1 MKNVDIAFAKR
12 IVDGINHHI
21 TGFSP
26 VTYESLKK
34 LSKPNHVIMLNSSFS
49 YSDSLDSYYKLLD
62 WAKRKFNVD
71 SEQLYNLTSS
81 VIEQFRTCVYNAFTN
96 AYVPAL
102 STYSDLIYI
111 PVETTEDILIVLKSL
126 HKRKDSD
133 TTGNSEMLYNLFLEK
148 ITKAIGKVRVST
160 CGDEI
165 IVSFGHSTE
174 SMSNIAKET
183 LEAIGSKYDQI
194 ATFNLVNKDLGINIS
209 YGNISNVIDIKWPK
223 DNLIYN
229 NIIPENRAKPIWTG
243 LIIFKDGSVLMRLG
257 KLIDGERKEVW
268 SRLTP
273 VDGVSYEW

>member
-148 ITKAIGKVRVST
+148 ITTAIGKVRVST

-165 IVSFGHSTE
+165 ILSFGHKKE
-174 SMSNIAKET
+174 SLSSIRLET
-183 LEAIGSKYDQI
+183 IDAIGCKYDQI
-194 ATFNLVNKDLGINIS
+194 AAIELVNEKLGVTIS
-209 YGNISNVIDIKWPK
+209 QREVKLIDIDWPK
-223 DNLIYN
+223 DKLMYN
-229 NIIPENRAKPIWTG
+229 NILDKNSKPNWVG
-243 LIIFKDGSVLMRLG
+243 LVTFKDGSWITRSV
-257 KLIDGERKEVW
+257 KLINDEPNEVW
-268 SRLTP
+268 VRMVP
-273 VDGVSYEW
+273 VANDGFDW

>member
-1 MKNVDIAFAKR
+1 MKNIDIAFAKR
-12 IVDGINHHI
+12 IVDGINHRI

-62 WAKRKFNVD
+62 WAKRKFSVD

-102 STYSDLIYI
+102 GTYSDLIYI

-148 ITKAIGKVRVST
+148 ITTAIGKVRVST

-183 LEAIGSKYDQI
+183 LEAIGGKYDQI

-209 YGNISNVIDIKWPK
+209 YGNISNITDIKWPK

-229 NIIPENRAKPIWTG
+229 NIIPENRTKPIWTG

>member
-1 MKNVDIAFAKR
+1 MKNINIAFAKR

-62 WAKRKFNVD
+62 WAKRKFSID

-111 PVETTEDILIVLKSL
+111 PVETIEDILIVLKSL

-133 TTGNSEMLYNLFLEK
+133 ITGNSEMLYNLFLEK
-148 ITKAIGKVRVST
+148 ITTAIGKVRVST

-165 IVSFGHSTE
+165 ILSFGHKKE
-174 SMSNIAKET
+174 SLSSIRLET
-183 LEAIGSKYDQI
+183 IDAIGCKYDQI
-194 ATFNLVNKDLGINIS
+194 AAIELVNEKLGVTIS
-209 YGNISNVIDIKWPK
+209 QREVKLTDIDWPK
-223 DNLIYN
+223 DKLMYN
-229 NIIPENRAKPIWTG
+229 NIVDKNNKPNWIG
-243 LIIFKDGSVLMRLG
+243 LITFNDGSWITRSV
-257 KLIDGERKEVW
+257 KLINDEPHEVW
-268 SRLTP
+268 VRMVP
-273 VDGVSYEW
+273 VAIDGYEW

>member
-1 MKNVDIAFAKR
+1 MKNIDIAFAKR

-81 VIEQFRTCVYNAFTN
+81 VIEQFRTCVYNAFMPVY
-96 AYVPAL
+96 AAKL
-102 STYSDLIYI
+102 STHSDLIYI
-111 PVETTEDILIVLKSL
+111 PVETIEDILIVLKSL
-126 HKRKDSD
+126 HRRKDSD

-165 IVSFGHSTE
+165 IVSFGHKSE
-174 SMSNIAKET
+174 SLSSIRLET
-183 LEAIGSKYDQI
+183 IDAIGCKYNQI
-194 ATFNLVNKDLGINIS
+194 ATFDLVNKDLGVSIS
-209 YGNISNVIDIKWPK
+209 HRNISNITNIEWPK
-223 DNLIYN
+223 DKLMYN
-229 NIIPENRAKPIWTG
+229 NILPEDRIKPLWVG
-243 LIIFKDGSVLMRLG
+243 LIVFKDGSMLMRVP
-257 KLIDGERKEVW
+257 KLIDGERKEIW

>member
-1 MKNVDIAFAKR
+1 MKNIDIAFAKR

-81 VIEQFRTCVYNAFTN
+81 VIEQFRTCVYNAFMPVY
-96 AYVPAL
+96 AAKL

-111 PVETTEDILIVLKSL
+111 PVETIEDILIVLKSL
-126 HKRKDSD
+126 HRRKDSD
-133 TTGNSEMLYNLFLEK
+133 TTGNSEKLYNLFLEK
-148 ITKAIGKVRVST
+148 ITTAIGKVRVST

-174 SMSNIAKET
+174 SMSSIAKET

-209 YGNISNVIDIKWPK
+209 YGNISNITDIKWPK

-229 NIIPENRAKPIWTG
+229 NIIPENRTKPIWTG

-273 VDGVSYEW
+273 VDNKSYEW

>member
-1 MKNVDIAFAKR
+1 MKNIDIAFAKR

-62 WAKRKFNVD
+62 WAKRKFDIN

-81 VIEQFRTCVYNAFTN
+81 VIEQFRTCVYNAFVSIY
-96 AYVPAL
+96 AAKL
-102 STYSDLIYI
+102 STHSDLIYI
-111 PVETTEDILIVLKSL
+111 PVETMEDILIVLKSL

-133 TTGNSEMLYNLFLEK
+133 PTGNSEKLYNLFLEK
-148 ITKAIGKVRVST
+148 ITTAIGIVKVST

-165 IVSFGHSTE
+165 ILSFG
-174 SMSNIAKET
+174 NKNET
-183 LEAIGSKYDQI
+183 LTSIRLETIDAIGCKYNQI
-194 ATFNLVNKDLGINIS
+194 ATFDLVNKDLGVSIS
-209 YGNISNVIDIKWPK
+209 HRNISNITDIEWPK
-223 DNLIYN
+223 DKLMYN
-229 NIIPENRAKPIWTG
+229 NILPEDRIKPLWVG
-243 LIIFKDGSVLMRLG
+243 LIVFKDGSMLMRVP
-257 KLIDGERKEVW
+257 KLINGERKEIW

>member
-1 MKNVDIAFAKR
+1 MKNIDIAFAKR

-81 VIEQFRTCVYNAFTN
+81 VIEQFRTCVYNAFVSVY
-96 AYVPAL
+96 AAKL
-102 STYSDLIYI
+102 STHSDLLYI
-111 PVETTEDILIVLKSL
+111 PVETMEDILIVLKSL

-133 TTGNSEMLYNLFLEK
+133 TTGNSEKLYNLFLEK
-148 ITKAIGKVRVST
+148 ITTAIGKVRVST

-165 IVSFGHSTE
+165 ILSFGHKKE
-174 SMSNIAKET
+174 SLSSIRLET
-183 LEAIGSKYDQI
+183 IDAIGCKYDQI
-194 ATFNLVNKDLGINIS
+194 AAIELVNEKLGVTIS
-209 YGNISNVIDIKWPK
+209 QREVKLIDIDWPK
-223 DNLIYN
+223 DKLMYN
-229 NIIPENRAKPIWTG
+229 NILDKNSKPNWVG
-243 LIIFKDGSVLMRLG
+243 LVTFKDGSWITRSV
-257 KLIDGERKEVW
+257 KLINDEPNEVW
-268 SRLTP
+268 VRMVP
-273 VDGVSYEW
+273 VANDGFDW

>member
-1 MKNVDIAFAKR
+1 MKNIDIAFAKR

-71 SEQLYNLTSS
+71 SEQLCNLTSS
-81 VIEQFRTCVYNAFTN
+81 VIEQFRTCVYNAFMPIY
-96 AYVPAL
+96 AAKL
-102 STYSDLIYI
+102 STHSDLIYI
-111 PVETTEDILIVLKSL
+111 PVETIEDILIVLKSL

-133 TTGNSEMLYNLFLEK
+133 TTGNSEKLYNLFLER
-148 ITKAIGKVRVST
+148 ITTAIGKVRVST

-165 IVSFGHSTE
+165 ILSFGHSTE

-194 ATFNLVNKDLGINIS
+194 VTFNLVNKDLGINIS
-209 YGNISNVIDIKWPK
+209 YGNMSNVTDIKWPK
-223 DNLIYN
+223 DNLVYN
-229 NIIPENRAKPIWTG
+229 NIIPQDRTKPIWTG

-268 SRLTP
+268 SRLAP
-273 VDGVSYEW
+273 VDNKSYEW

>member
-1 MKNVDIAFAKR
+1 MKNIDIVFAKR

-34 LSKPNHVIMLNSSFS
+34 LSKSNHVIMLNSSFS

-81 VIEQFRTCVYNAFTN
+81 VIEQFRTCVYNAFVSVY
-96 AYVPAL
+96 AAKL

-111 PVETTEDILIVLKSL
+111 PVETIEDILIVLKSL

-165 IVSFGHSTE
+165 IVSFGHKSE
-174 SMSNIAKET
+174 SLSSIRLET
-183 LEAIGSKYDQI
+183 IDAISCKYDQI
-194 ATFNLVNKDLGINIS
+194 AAIELANEKLGVTISQRDVHLV
-209 YGNISNVIDIKWPK
+209 DIKWPK
-223 DNLIYN
+223 DKLMYN
-229 NIIPENRAKPIWTG
+229 NILDENSKPSWVG
-243 LIIFKDGSVLMRLG
+243 IITFKDGSWITRSV
-257 KLIDGERKEVW
+257 KLINDESKEVW
-268 SRLTP
+268 TRMVP
-273 VDGVSYEW
+273 VGNNGFDW

>member
-1 MKNVDIAFAKR
+1 MKNIDIAFAKR

-71 SEQLYNLTSS
+71 SEQLYNL
-81 VIEQFRTCVYNAFTN
+81 
-96 AYVPAL
+96 
-102 STYSDLIYI
+102 
-111 PVETTEDILIVLKSL
+111 
-126 HKRKDSD
+126 
-133 TTGNSEMLYNLFLEK
+133 FLEK

-165 IVSFGHSTE
+165 MVSFGHKSE
-174 SMSNIAKET
+174 SLSSIRLET
-183 LEAIGSKYDQI
+183 IDAIGCKYNQI
-194 ATFNLVNKDLGINIS
+194 ATFDLVNKDLGVSIS
-209 YGNISNVIDIKWPK
+209 YRNISNITDIEWPK
-223 DNLIYN
+223 DKLMYN
-229 NIIPENRAKPIWTG
+229 NILPEDCIKPLWVG
-243 LIIFKDGSVLMRLG
+243 LIVFKDGSMLMRVP
-257 KLIDGERKEVW
+257 KLIDGERKEIW

-273 VDGVSYEW
+273 VDGTSYQW

>member
-1 MKNVDIAFAKR
+1 MKNIDIAFAKR
-12 IVDGINHHI
+12 IVNGINHHI

-62 WAKRKFNVD
+62 WAKRKFGIN
-71 SEQLYNLTSS
+71 SEELYNLTSS
-81 VIEQFRTCVYNAFTN
+81 VIEQFRTCAYNAFVSVY
-96 AYVPAL
+96 AAKL

-111 PVETTEDILIVLKSL
+111 PVETVEDILIVLKSL

-133 TTGNSEMLYNLFLEK
+133 PTGNSEKLYDLFLEK
-148 ITKAIGKVRVST
+148 ITTAIGIVKVST

-165 IVSFGHSTE
+165 ILSFGHKKE
-174 SMSNIAKET
+174 SLSSIRLET
-183 LEAIGSKYDQI
+183 IDAIGCKYNQI
-194 ATFNLVNKDLGINIS
+194 ATFDLVNKDLGVSIS
-209 YGNISNVIDIKWPK
+209 HRNISNITDIEWPK
-223 DNLIYN
+223 DKLMYN
-229 NIIPENRAKPIWTG
+229 NILPEDRIKPLWVG
-243 LIIFKDGSVLMRLG
+243 LIVFKDGSMLMRVP

>member
-1 MKNVDIAFAKR
+1 MKNIDIAFAKR

-62 WAKRKFNVD
+62 WAKRKFGID
-71 SEQLYNLTSS
+71 SEQLYNLVSS
-81 VIEQFRTCVYNAFTN
+81 VIEQFRTCVYNAFMVE
-96 AYVPAL
+96 YSKAL
-102 STYSDLIYI
+102 KEYEGLLYI
-111 PVETTEDILIVLKSL
+111 PVETIEDVLIVLKSL
-126 HKRKDSD
+126 YKSKDNYGTNGIVYD
-133 TTGNSEMLYNLFLEK
+133 RFLDS
-148 ITKAIGKVRVST
+148 ITKAIGKVNVST
-160 CGDEI
+160 FGDEI
-165 IVSFGHSTE
+165 ILSFGHSTE
-174 SMSNIAKET
+174 SLSNIAKET

-194 ATFNLVNKDLGINIS
+194 ATFNLVNKDLGISIS
-209 YGNISNVIDIKWPK
+209 YGNISNVTDIKWPK
-223 DNLIYN
+223 DNLVYS
-229 NIIPENRAKPIWTG
+229 NIIPQDRTKPIWTG

-273 VDGVSYEW
+273 VDNKSYEW

>member
-1 MKNVDIAFAKR
+1 MKNIDIAFAKR

-49 YSDSLDSYYKLLD
+49 YSDSLDNYYKLLD

-81 VIEQFRTCVYNAFTN
+81 VIEQFRTCVYNAFMPIY
-96 AYVPAL
+96 AAKL
-102 STYSDLIYI
+102 STYSDLIYT
-111 PVETTEDILIVLKSL
+111 PVETIEDILIVLKSL
-126 HKRKDSD
+126 HRRKDSD
-133 TTGNSEMLYNLFLEK
+133 TTGNSEKLYNLFLEK
-148 ITKAIGKVRVST
+148 ITAAIGKVRVST

-165 IVSFGHSTE
+165 ILSFGHSTE

-223 DNLIYN
+223 DNLVYS
-229 NIIPENRAKPIWTG
+229 NIIPEGRTKPIWVG

-273 VDGVSYEW
+273 VDNKCYEW

>member
-1 MKNVDIAFAKR
+1 MKNIDIAFAKR

-81 VIEQFRTCVYNAFTN
+81 VIEQFRICVYNAFMPVY
-96 AYVPAL
+96 AAKL
-102 STYSDLIYI
+102 STHSDLIYI
-111 PVETTEDILIVLKSL
+111 PVETIEDILIVLKSL

-133 TTGNSEMLYNLFLEK
+133 TTGNSEKLYNLFLEK
-148 ITKAIGKVRVST
+148 ITTAIGKVRVST

-165 IVSFGHSTE
+165 ILSFGHKNE
-174 SMSNIAKET
+174 SLSSIRLET
-183 LEAIGSKYDQI
+183 IDAIGCKYNQI
-194 ATFNLVNKDLGINIS
+194 ATFDLVNKDLGVSIS
-209 YGNISNVIDIKWPK
+209 HRNISNITDIEWPK
-223 DNLIYN
+223 DKLMYN
-229 NIIPENRAKPIWTG
+229 NILPEDRTKPLWVG
-243 LIIFKDGSVLMRLG
+243 LIVFKDGSMLMRVP
-257 KLIDGERKEVW
+257 KLINGERKEVW

-273 VDGVSYEW
+273 VDNKSYEW

>member
-1 MKNVDIAFAKR
+1 MKNIDIAFAKR

-62 WAKRKFNVD
+62 WAKRKFSVD

-102 STYSDLIYI
+102 GTYSDLIYI

-148 ITKAIGKVRVST
+148 ITTAIGKVRVST

-183 LEAIGSKYDQI
+183 LEAIGGKYDQI

-209 YGNISNVIDIKWPK
+209 YGNISNITDIKWPK

-229 NIIPENRAKPIWTG
+229 NIIPENRTKPIWTG

>member
-81 VIEQFRTCVYNAFTN
+81 VIEQFRTCVYNAFVSVY
-96 AYVPAL
+96 AAKL

-111 PVETTEDILIVLKSL
+111 PVETIEDILIVLKSL
-126 HKRKDSD
+126 HRRKDSD
-133 TTGNSEMLYNLFLEK
+133 TTGNSEKLYNLFLEK
-148 ITKAIGKVRVST
+148 ITAAIGKVRVST

-165 IVSFGHSTE
+165 ILSFGHKKE
-174 SMSNIAKET
+174 SLSSIRLET
-183 LEAIGSKYDQI
+183 IDAIGCKYDQI
-194 ATFNLVNKDLGINIS
+194 AAIELVNEKLGVTIS
-209 YGNISNVIDIKWPK
+209 QREVKLTDIDWPK
-223 DNLIYN
+223 DKLMYN
-229 NIIPENRAKPIWTG
+229 NILDKNSKPNWVG
-243 LIIFKDGSVLMRLG
+243 LVTFKDGSWITRSV
-257 KLIDGERKEVW
+257 KLINDEPHEVW
-268 SRLTP
+268 VRMVP
-273 VDGVSYEW
+273 VANDGFEW

>member
-62 WAKRKFNVD
+62 WAKRKFSID

-111 PVETTEDILIVLKSL
+111 PVETIEDILIVLKSL

-165 IVSFGHSTE
+165 MVSFGHSTE

-209 YGNISNVIDIKWPK
+209 HGNISNVTEIKWPK
-223 DNLIYN
+223 DNLTYN
-229 NIIPENRAKPIWTG
+229 NIIPENRTKPIWTG

-273 VDGVSYEW
+273 VDNKSYEW

>member
-1 MKNVDIAFAKR
+1 MKNIDMAFAKR

-26 VTYESLKK
+26 VTYESLKR

-62 WAKRKFNVD
+62 WAKRKFSID

-111 PVETTEDILIVLKSL
+111 PVETIEDILIVLKSL

-165 IVSFGHSTE
+165 IVSFGHKSE
-174 SMSNIAKET
+174 SLSSIRLET
-183 LEAIGSKYDQI
+183 IDAIGCKYDQI
-194 ATFNLVNKDLGINIS
+194 AAIELANEKLGVSISQRDVHLV
-209 YGNISNVIDIKWPK
+209 DIKWPK
-223 DNLIYN
+223 DKLMYN
-229 NIIPENRAKPIWTG
+229 NILDENSKPSWVG
-243 LIIFKDGSVLMRLG
+243 IITFKDGSWITRSV
-257 KLIDGERKEVW
+257 KLIDEESKEVW
-268 SRLTP
+268 TRMVP
-273 VDGVSYEW
+273 VANDGFDW

>member
-1 MKNVDIAFAKR
+1 MKNIDIAFAKR

-81 VIEQFRTCVYNAFTN
+81 VIEQFRTCVYNAFMVEY
-96 AYVPAL
+96 AKAL
-102 STYSDLIYI
+102 KEYDNLLYI
-111 PVETTEDILIVLKSL
+111 PVETIEDILVIFKSIYKANPNSIVYNRFL
-126 HKRKDSD
+126 DS
-133 TTGNSEMLYNLFLEK
+133 
-148 ITKAIGKVRVST
+148 ITKAIGKVNVST
-160 CGDEI
+160 FEDEI
-165 IVSFGHSTE
+165 ILSFGHKSE
-174 SMSNIAKET
+174 SLSSIRLET
-183 LEAIGSKYDQI
+183 IDAIGCKYNQI
-194 ATFNLVNKDLGINIS
+194 ATFDLVNKDLGVSIS
-209 YGNISNVIDIKWPK
+209 HRNISNITNIEWPK
-223 DNLIYN
+223 DKLMYN
-229 NIIPENRAKPIWTG
+229 NILSEDRTKPLWVG
-243 LIIFKDGSVLMRLG
+243 LIVFKDGSMLMRVP

-268 SRLTP
+268 SRLAP

>member
-1 MKNVDIAFAKR
+1 MKNIDIAFAKR

-62 WAKRKFNVD
+62 WAKRKFSID

-81 VIEQFRTCVYNAFTN
+81 VIEQFRTCVYNAFMPVY
-96 AYVPAL
+96 AAKL
-102 STYSDLIYI
+102 STHSDLIYI
-111 PVETTEDILIVLKSL
+111 PVETIEDILIVLKSL
-126 HKRKDSD
+126 HRRKDSD
-133 TTGNSEMLYNLFLEK
+133 TTGNSEKLYNLFLEK
-148 ITKAIGKVRVST
+148 ITAAIGKVRVST

-209 YGNISNVIDIKWPK
+209 YGNISNVTDIKWPK
-223 DNLIYN
+223 DNLMYN
-229 NIIPENRAKPIWTG
+229 NIIPEGRTKPIWVG

-273 VDGVSYEW
+273 VDNKSYEW

>member
-1 MKNVDIAFAKR
+1 MKNIDIAFAKR

-81 VIEQFRTCVYNAFTN
+81 VIEQFRTCVYNAFMPIY
-96 AYVPAL
+96 AAKL
-102 STYSDLIYI
+102 STHSDLIYI
-111 PVETTEDILIVLKSL
+111 PVETIEDILIVLKSL
-126 HKRKDSD
+126 HRRKDSD
-133 TTGNSEMLYNLFLEK
+133 TTGNSEKLYNLFLEK
-148 ITKAIGKVRVST
+148 ITTAIGKVRVST

-165 IVSFGHSTE
+165 IVSFGHKKE
-174 SMSNIAKET
+174 SLTSIRLET
-183 LEAIGSKYDQI
+183 IDAIGCKYNQI
-194 ATFNLVNKDLGINIS
+194 AAVELVNEKLGVSIS
-209 YGNISNVIDIKWPK
+209 QREVKITDIAWPK
-223 DNLIYN
+223 DKLMYN
-229 NIIPENRAKPIWTG
+229 NTLEENSKPNWTG
-243 LIIFKDGSVLMRLG
+243 IITFKDGSMLMRVP
-257 KLIDGERKEVW
+257 KLINGERKEIW